1 MLLETL
7 DLKTNDILIY
17 SQNLFNFNDSFK
29 IINKKEKVK
38 QPHRVTYFE
47 VCNFVKDPSPKN
59 LIIYRLLTNVN
70 NLDAYSTK
78 YGYFIKINNRIELIY
93 FDPIFA
99 IKDLRHLRFD
109 LDPNRFRFKIQ
120 QVGLTSLTR
129 WESEPDF
136 AEVFHFDLKAI
147 EAQNQN
153 DKIYADAIFAFDPD
167 FIDKEY
173 NGRDESTAKTEPQ
186 IDKHKTKETTE
197 VVASISN
204 IAEDKATTHTFLSSP
219 SAPDTNKAQ
228 DLREE
233 IITLLK
239 QALNIQEDVKNLTQS
254 RNVSDTKMEVA
265 GQNELETDSDK
276 AQNVFDL
283 FKTTIKSE
291 GLSQREKESVILKF
305 GKDSH

>member
-7 DLKTNDILIY
+7 DLKTNDVLIY

-29 IINKKEKVK
+29 IINKKEKIK
-38 QPHRVTYFE
+38 RPRRITYFD
-47 VCNFVKDPSPKN
+47 VCNYVKDPSPKN

-78 YGYFIKINNRIELIY
+78 YGYFIKINGRIELIY

-109 LDPNRFRFKIQ
+109 LDPNHFRFKIQ

-167 FIDKEY
+167 FSDKEY
-173 NGRDESTAKTEPQ
+173 DEYEEINKNQDISSTTVKS
-186 IDKHKTKETTE
+186 KVMSETVT
-197 VVASISN
+197 SLNN
-204 IAEDKATTHTFLSSP
+204 IAEDKATTHTILSSP
-219 SAPDTNKAQ
+219 SAPDSNKVQ

-239 QALNIQEDVKNLTQS
+239 QALNIQEDVKGPSQKDNTS
-254 RNVSDTKMEVA
+254 GTNKHISDQK
-265 GQNELETDSDK
+265 ELHIDPSK
-276 AQNVFDL
+276 AHNVFDL

-291 GLSQREKESVILKF
+291 GLSEREKESVILKF
-305 GKDSH
+305 GKDI